1 MNSSAK
7 DLWSADKFKEQV
19 KMLSLILNK
28 LFGTKQDREVKRLK
42 PLVDKI
48 NEWFTVYEMI
58 SDNEIRNK
66 TLEFKKR
73 LVEGETEKDIIPEAY
88 GLVKQACKR
97 MIGRSWM
104 IDGRMQVWNMIPYDV
119 QLMGAIVLAE
129 GKIAEMAT
137 GEGKTLVAL
146 FPAYLNSLSGKGVHI
161 VTVNDYLA
169 KRDREWMGY
178 VLEFLGLSVG
188 VITSELKDQSIRK
201 EEYRKDVVYG
211 VNHEFGFDYLRDN
224 MVIDVDDMVQRGFN
238 YCLIDEVDSIL
249 IDDARVPLVISGA
262 VPKSN
267 NQRFD
272 QLKPL
277 VYDLVKEQSRMINEW
292 LGEAESLI
300 EKNHEDKK
308 ALLLLLKA
316 LKASPKNKR
325 LQKLLNIQ
333 SVKTNVTKLENDY
346 LRDKIFEQV
355 TADLYYT
362 IEERSNLVDIFKN
375 GHELLTKNDTDK
387 NMFVIPDLPTELQ
400 KIEAL
405 RISEHEKEEL
415 TETLHAAYAEKSD
428 KIHTI
433 NQLLRAYS
441 LFEKDVDY
449 VVQDG
454 RVIIVDQSTGRLK
467 YDSRFSNG
475 MHQAIE
481 AKEAVKVG
489 EDTQT
494 VASITYQN
502 YFRMYRKLS
511 GMTGTAITE
520 ENEFFEIYNL
530 VVTVIPTN
538 VPVIR
543 DDQQDYI
550 YMTKKEK
557 YNAVINDV
565 LKLRNEGRPVL
576 LGTPDVDVS
585 QIMHKLLEM
594 RKIPHNLLNAKNH
607 AKEAQIIKDAG
618 EAGTITIATNMAG
631 RGTDIKL
638 GKGVKEKGGLAII
651 GCERHDSRRIDRQ
664 LRGRAGRQGD
674 PGSSRFYV
682 SLEDNLMR
690 IFGSERISGIMD
702 KFGRNDGEAIVHP
715 WITKSIERAQKR
727 VEMHNFAMRKH
738 IIQYDDVMNKKR
750 DVIYRRRRAALIKGA
765 ISEGKSVPFAREYG
779 IEPEEGMIREVQEI
793 LEDFIRE
800 IIYTA
805 CSNSKSAE
813 NWDWDYLNSKLSKT
827 MLISYEPDM
836 LKLNNPED
844 LFDDI
849 LKTALNK
856 ISAKRLHIGDKMMD
870 ILSKIAIVK
879 LIDINWQEHLRED
892 DDLKSGL
899 SLMVHAQKDP
909 LIEYK
914 RRSFE
919 AFKEML
925 LKINQEIIEFIFK
938 AKIDI
943 EISQEEE
950 YKRKEQSRISNLQS
964 SNEPPKPKI
973 IKNVQE
979 KVGRNDL
986 CPCGSGLKYKNCH
999 GIE

>member
-1 MNSSAK
+1 
-7 DLWSADKFKEQV
+7 
-19 KMLSLILNK
+19 MLSGILNK
-28 LFGTKQDREVKRLK
+28 VFGTKQDREVKRLK
-42 PLVDKI
+42 PLVEKI
-48 NEWFTVYEMI
+48 NEWYRSYENI
-58 SDNEIRNK
+58 SEQDVKIK

-73 LVEGETEKDIIPEAY
+73 ISEGAGEKEILPEAY
-88 GLVKQACKR
+88 GLVKEACRR
-97 MIGRSWM
+97 MVGRSWM
-104 IDGRMQVWNMIPYDV
+104 IDGRMQEWNMIPYDV

-178 VLEFLGLSVG
+178 VLEFLGLTVG
-188 VITSELKDQSIRK
+188 VITSESKDHSLRK
-201 EEYRKDVVYG
+201 QEYGKDVVYG
-211 VNHEFGFDYLRDN
+211 VNHEFGFDYLKDN
-224 MVIDVDDMVQRGFN
+224 MVVDVEDMVQRGFN
-238 YCLIDEVDSIL
+238 YCLIDEIDSIL
-249 IDDARVPLVISGA
+249 IDEARVPLVMSGA

-267 NQRFD
+267 NLRFD

-277 VYDLVKEQSRMINEW
+277 VFDLVKEQSRMINEW
-292 LGEAESLI
+292 LSEAESII
-300 EKNHEDKK
+300 EKTPEDRN
-308 ALLLLLKA
+308 ALLLILKSM
-316 LKASPKNKR
+316 KAAPRNKK
-325 LQKLLNIQ
+325 LQKLLNIS

-346 LRDKIFEQV
+346 LRDKIFDQV
-355 TADLYYT
+355 TSDLYYT
-362 IEERSNLVDIFKN
+362 IEERSNLVDIFKK
-375 GHELLTKNDTDK
+375 GHELLTKNDSDK
-387 NMFVIPDLPTELQ
+387 NMFVIPDLPVELQ
-400 KIEAL
+400 TIEKL
-405 RISEHEKEEL
+405 NLPESEKESMIEN
-415 TETLHAAYAEKSD
+415 LHSVYAEKSD

-481 AKEAVKVG
+481 AKESVKVG

-543 DDQQDYI
+543 DDQQDFI

-565 LKLRNEGRPVL
+565 IKLRNEGRPVL

-638 GKGVKEKGGLAII
+638 GKGVKDKGGLAII

-702 KFGRNDGEAIVHP
+702 KFGRNEGEAIVHP

-765 ISEGKSVPFAREYG
+765 ISEGKNVPFAREYG
-779 IEPEEGMIREVQEI
+779 IEPDEGMIKEVADI
-793 LEDFIRE
+793 LEEYLKE
-800 IIYTA
+800 IVYTA
-805 CSNSKSAE
+805 CSNSRSAE
-813 NWDWDYLNSKLSKT
+813 NWDWDLLNSSLTKT
-827 MLISYEPDM
+827 MLISYDPDM
-836 LKLNNPED
+836 SKLNDPEYLLND
-844 LFDDI
+844 LIKSASD
-849 LKTALNK
+849 K
-856 ISAKRLHIGDKMMD
+856 INSKRLHIGDKMMD
-870 ILSKIAIVK
+870 IISKIAIVK

-925 LKINQEIIEFIFK
+925 FKINQEILEFIFK
-938 AKIDI
+938 AKIEY
-943 EISQEEE
+943 EINQEEE
-950 YKRKEQSRISNLQS
+950 NKRKEQARISGLQA

-973 IKNVQE
+973 VKNTQQ

-999 GIE
+999 GIAE

>member
-1 MNSSAK
+1 
-7 DLWSADKFKEQV
+7 
-19 KMLSLILNK
+19 MLSGILNK
-28 LFGTKQDREVKRLK
+28 IFGTKQDREVKRLK

-48 NEWFTVYEMI
+48 NQWYQSYEKI
-58 SDNEIRNK
+58 SEQDIKSK

-73 LVEGETEKDIIPEAY
+73 ISDGESEKDILPEAY
-88 GLVKQACKR
+88 GLVKEACRR
-97 MIGRSWM
+97 MVGRSWM
-104 IDGRMQVWNMIPYDV
+104 IDGRMQEWNMIPYDV

-178 VLEFLGLSVG
+178 VLEFLGLTVG
-188 VITSELKDQSIRK
+188 VITSESKDHSLRK
-201 EEYRKDVVYG
+201 QEYCKDVVYG

-224 MVIDVDDMVQRGFN
+224 MVVDVEDMVQRGFN

-249 IDDARVPLVISGA
+249 IDEARVPLVISGA

-277 VYDLVKEQSRMINEW
+277 VFDLVKEQSRMINEW
-292 LGEAESLI
+292 LTEAESKI
-300 EKNHEDKK
+300 EQNNEDRN
-308 ALLLLLKA
+308 ALFLVLKSM
-316 LKASPKNKR
+316 KASPRNKK
-325 LQKLLNIQ
+325 LQKLLNIP
-333 SVKTNVTKLENDY
+333 SIKTNVTKLENDY
-346 LRDKIFEQV
+346 LRDKIFDQV
-355 TADLYYT
+355 TSDLYYT
-362 IEERSNLVDIFKN
+362 IEERSNLVDIFKE
-375 GHELLTKNDTDK
+375 GHELLTKNDSDK
-387 NMFVIPDLPTELQ
+387 NMFVIPDLPVELQ
-400 KIEAL
+400 AIEKMNL
-405 RISEHEKEEL
+405 SESEKESMIEN
-415 TETLHAAYAEKSD
+415 LHSVYAEKSD

-481 AKEAVKVG
+481 AKESVKVG

-543 DDQQDYI
+543 DDQQDFI

-565 LKLRNEGRPVL
+565 IKLRNEGRPVL

-638 GKGVKEKGGLAII
+638 GKGVKDKGGLAII

-702 KFGRNDGEAIVHP
+702 KFGRNEGEAIVHP

-765 ISEGKSVPFAREYG
+765 ISEGKNVPFAREYG
-779 IEPEEGMIREVQEI
+779 IEPDEGMHKEVADI
-793 LEDFIRE
+793 LEE
-800 IIYTA
+800 YLKEVVYTA
-805 CSNSKSAE
+805 CSNSRSAE
-813 NWDWDYLNSKLSKT
+813 NWDWDLLNSSLTKT

-836 LKLNNPED
+836 SKLNDPEYLLND
-844 LFDDI
+844 LIKSASD
-849 LKTALNK
+849 K
-856 ISAKRLHIGDKMMD
+856 INSKRLHIGDKMMD

-919 AFKEML
+919 AFKGML
-925 LKINQEIIEFIFK
+925 FKINQEILEFIFK
-938 AKIDI
+938 AKIDY
-943 EISQEEE
+943 EINREEE
-950 YKRKEQSRISNLQS
+950 NKRKEQARISGLQA

-973 IKNVQE
+973 VKNTQQ

-999 GIE
+999 GITE

>member
-1 MNSSAK
+1 
-7 DLWSADKFKEQV
+7 
-19 KMLSLILNK
+19 MLSGILNK
-28 LFGTKQDREVKRLK
+28 VFGTKQDREVKRLK
-42 PLVDKI
+42 PLVEKI
-48 NEWFTVYEMI
+48 NEWYRSYENI
-58 SDNEIRNK
+58 SEQDVKIK

-73 LVEGETEKDIIPEAY
+73 ISEGAGEKEILSEAY
-88 GLVKQACKR
+88 GLVKEACRR
-97 MIGRSWM
+97 MVGRSWM
-104 IDGRMQVWNMIPYDV
+104 IDGRMQEWNMIPYDV

-178 VLEFLGLSVG
+178 VLEFLGLTVG
-188 VITSELKDQSIRK
+188 VITSESKDHSLRK
-201 EEYRKDVVYG
+201 QEYGKDVVYG
-211 VNHEFGFDYLRDN
+211 VNHEFGFDYLKDN
-224 MVIDVDDMVQRGFN
+224 MVVDVEDMVQRGFN
-238 YCLIDEVDSIL
+238 YCLIDEIDSIL
-249 IDDARVPLVISGA
+249 IDEARVPLVMSGA

-267 NQRFD
+267 NLRFD

-277 VYDLVKEQSRMINEW
+277 VFDLVKEQSRMINEW
-292 LGEAESLI
+292 LSEAESII
-300 EKNHEDKK
+300 EKTPEDRN
-308 ALLLLLKA
+308 ALLLILKSM
-316 LKASPKNKR
+316 KAAPRNKK
-325 LQKLLNIQ
+325 LQKLLNIS

-346 LRDKIFEQV
+346 LRDKIFDQV
-355 TADLYYT
+355 TSDLYYT
-362 IEERSNLVDIFKN
+362 IEERSNLVDIFKK
-375 GHELLTKNDTDK
+375 GHELLTKNDSDK
-387 NMFVIPDLPTELQ
+387 NMFVIPDLPVELQ
-400 KIEAL
+400 TIEKL
-405 RISEHEKEEL
+405 NLPESEKESMIEN
-415 TETLHAAYAEKSD
+415 LHSVYAEKSD

-481 AKEAVKVG
+481 AKESVKVG

-543 DDQQDYI
+543 DDQQDFI

-565 LKLRNEGRPVL
+565 IKLRNEGRPVL

-638 GKGVKEKGGLAII
+638 GKGVKDKGGLAII

-702 KFGRNDGEAIVHP
+702 KFGRNEGEAIVHP

-765 ISEGKSVPFAREYG
+765 ISEGKNVPFAREYG
-779 IEPEEGMIREVQEI
+779 IEPDEGMIKEVADI
-793 LEDFIRE
+793 LEEYLKE
-800 IIYTA
+800 IVYTA
-805 CSNSKSAE
+805 CSNSRSAE
-813 NWDWDYLNSKLSKT
+813 NWDWDLLNSSLTKT
-827 MLISYEPDM
+827 MLISYDPDM
-836 LKLNNPED
+836 SKLNDPEYLLND
-844 LFDDI
+844 LIKSASD
-849 LKTALNK
+849 K
-856 ISAKRLHIGDKMMD
+856 INSKRLHIGDKMMD
-870 ILSKIAIVK
+870 IISKIAIVK

-925 LKINQEIIEFIFK
+925 FKINQEILEFIFK
-938 AKIDI
+938 AKIEY
-943 EISQEEE
+943 EINQEEE
-950 YKRKEQSRISNLQS
+950 NKRKEQARISGLQA

-973 IKNVQE
+973 VKNTQQ

-999 GIE
+999 GIAE

>member
-1 MNSSAK
+1 
-7 DLWSADKFKEQV
+7 
-19 KMLSLILNK
+19 MLSAILNK
-28 LFGTKQDREVKRLK
+28 LFGTKQDREVKRLN
-42 PLVDKI
+42 PLVEKI
-48 NEWFTVYEMI
+48 NELYKTYEKLT
-58 SDNEIRNK
+58 DDEIRNK
-66 TLEFKKR
+66 TTEFKKR
-73 LVEGETEKDIIPEAY
+73 LTDGEKEKDILPEAY
-88 GLVKQACKR
+88 GLVKEACRR

-104 IDGRMQVWNMIPYDV
+104 IDGRMQEWNMLPYDV
-119 QLMGAIVLAE
+119 QLMGGIVLAE

-146 FPAYLNSLSGKGVHI
+146 FPAYLNALSGKGVHI

-169 KRDREWMGY
+169 KRDSEWMGY

-188 VITSELKDQSIRK
+188 VITSEIKDHAHRK
-201 EEYRKDVVYG
+201 EQYKKDIVYG
-211 VNHEFGFDYLRDN
+211 VNHEFGFDYLKDN
-224 MVIDVDDMVQRGFN
+224 MVIDVEDMVQRGFN

-249 IDDARVPLVISGA
+249 IDEARVPLVISGA
-262 VPKSN
+262 VPKGN

-272 QLKPL
+272 DLKPR
-277 VYDLVKEQSRMINEW
+277 VFELVKEQSRMINEW
-292 LGEAESLI
+292 LSDAETAI
-300 EKNHEDKK
+300 EKNPQDRK
-308 ALLLLLKA
+308 ALLIMLKA
-316 LKASPKNKR
+316 LKATPKNKK
-325 LQKLLNIQ
+325 LQKLLNLPE
-333 SVKTNVTKLENDY
+333 VKTNVTKLENDY
-346 LRDKIFEQV
+346 LRDKIFDQV
-355 TADLYYT
+355 TEDLYYT
-362 IEERSNLVDIFKN
+362 IEERSNLVDIFKD
-375 GHELLTKNDTDK
+375 GHDLLTKNDEDK
-387 NMFVIPDLPTELQ
+387 NMYVIPDIGMEMQ
-400 KIEAL
+400 KIEKMS
-405 RISEHEKEEL
+405 ISPAEKEVLIEN
-415 TETLHAAYAEKSD
+415 LHSVYSEKSD

-441 LFEKDVDY
+441 LFEKDVEY

-481 AKEAVKVG
+481 AKEGVRVG

-530 VVTVIPTN
+530 IVTVIPTN

-565 LKLRNEGRPVL
+565 VKLRNEGRPVL

-607 AKEAQIIKDAG
+607 AREAQIIKDAG
-618 EAGTITIATNMAG
+618 ESGTITIATNMAG

-638 GKGVKEKGGLAII
+638 GRGVKEKGGLAII

-690 IFGSERISGIMD
+690 LFGSERISGIMD
-702 KFGRNDGEAIVHP
+702 KFGRNEGEPIVHP

-738 IIQYDDVMNKKR
+738 ILQYDDVMNKKR
-750 DVIYRRRRAALIKGA
+750 DVIYRRRRAALIKGT
-765 ISEGKSVPFAREYG
+765 ISEGKTVPFAKEYG
-779 IEPEEGMIREVQEI
+779 IEPEEGMIKEVQEV

-800 IIYTA
+800 IIYMA
-805 CSNSKSAE
+805 CSNSKSPD
-813 NWDWDYLNSKLSKT
+813 NWDWGYLKTSLMKT
-827 MLISYEPDM
+827 MLINYEYDDQ
-836 LKLNNPED
+836 KINTPED
-844 LFDDI
+844 LYDN
-849 LKTALNK
+849 LLHLSSEK
-856 ISAKRLHIGDKMMD
+856 ITAKRSAVGDRMMD
-870 ILSKIAIVK
+870 LLSKIAIVK

-892 DDLKSGL
+892 DDLRSGL

-925 LKINQEIIEFIFK
+925 FKINQEILEFIYK
-938 AKIDI
+938 ARIEV
-943 EISQEEE
+943 EISKEEE
-950 YKRKEQSRISNLQS
+950 NKRKEQARIANLQA
-964 SNEPPKPKI
+964 SNEPQKPKI
-973 IKNVQE
+973 IKNTQA

>member
-1 MNSSAK
+1 
-7 DLWSADKFKEQV
+7 
-19 KMLSLILNK
+19 MLSLILNK
-28 LFGTKQDREVKRLK
+28 LFGTKQEREVKRLK
-42 PLVDKI
+42 PLV
-48 NEWFTVYEMI
+48 EMI
-58 SDNEIRNK
+58 NQRCDEYDSFSDSQIKEK
-66 TLEFKKR
+66 TQELKNR
-73 LVEGETEKDIIPEAY
+73 IVGGETENDILPEAF

-97 MIGRSWM
+97 MVGRSWT
-104 IDGRMQVWNMIPYDV
+104 IDGRMQEWKMIPYDV

-169 KRDREWMGY
+169 KRDHDWMGY
-178 VLEFLGLSVG
+178 VLEYLGLSVG
-188 VITSELKDQSIRK
+188 VVTSELRDHAQRK
-201 EEYRKDVVYG
+201 AEYAKDVVYG

-249 IDDARVPLVISGA
+249 IDEARVPLVISGA

-272 QLKPL
+272 NLKPL
-277 VYDLVKEQSRMINEW
+277 VFDLVKEQSKMINEW
-292 LGEAESLI
+292 LTQAETAI
-300 EKNHEDKK
+300 EKNTDDKQ
-308 ALLLLLKA
+308 ALLYLLKA
-316 LKASPKNKR
+316 QKASPKNKK
-325 LQKLLNIQ
+325 LMKLLNLP

-346 LRDKIFEQV
+346 LRDKIFDQV

-362 IEERSNLVDIFKN
+362 IEERSNLVDIFKK
-375 GHELLTKNDTDK
+375 GHELLTKNDSDK

-400 KIEAL
+400 KIESSDNTDA
-405 RISEHEKEEL
+405 EKEALKEN
-415 TETLHAAYAEKSD
+415 LHAAYAEKSD

-481 AKEAVKVG
+481 AKEGVRVG

-557 YNAVINDV
+557 YNAVISDV
-565 LKLRNEGRPVL
+565 LKLRDEGRPVL

-594 RKIPHNLLNAKNH
+594 RKVPHNLLNAKNH

-618 EAGTITIATNMAG
+618 ESGTITIATNMAG

-702 KFGRNDGEAIVHP
+702 KFGRNEGEPIAHP

-750 DVIYRRRRAALIKGA
+750 DVIYKRRRAALIKGA
-765 ISEGKSVPFAREYG
+765 ISEGKQVSFAREYG
-779 IEPEEGMIREVQEI
+779 IEPDEGMIREVNEV
-793 LEDFIRE
+793 LEDFLRE
-800 IIYTA
+800 IVNTA
-805 CSNSKSAE
+805 CAGEKSPD
-813 NWDWDYLNSKLSKT
+813 NWNWDYLNSILSKT
-827 MLISYEPDM
+827 MLITYTPDRS
-836 LKLNNPED
+836 KLNEPEN
-844 LFDDI
+844 LFDD
-849 LKTALNK
+849 LMKLASEK
-856 ISAKRLHIGDKMMD
+856 IESKRKHIGDKMMD

-879 LIDINWQEHLRED
+879 LIDVNWQEHLRED

-909 LIEYK
+909 LVEYK

-925 LKINQEIIEFIFK
+925 YKINQEIIEFIFK
-938 AKIDI
+938 ARIDVVVN
-943 EISQEEE
+943 SEEE
-950 YKRKEQSRISNLQS
+950 NKRKENERLARLQTA
-964 SNEPPKPKI
+964 NEQNKPKI
-973 IKNVQE
+973 IRNTQE

>member
-1 MNSSAK
+1 
-7 DLWSADKFKEQV
+7 
-19 KMLSLILNK
+19 MLSAILNR
-28 LFGTKQDREVKRLK
+28 LFGTKQEREYKRVK
-42 PLVDKI
+42 PIVEDI
-48 NEWFTVYEMI
+48 NEWYSKYGEL
-58 SDNEIRNK
+58 SDDDLKAK
-66 TLEFKKR
+66 TSEFKERIRK
-73 LVEGETEKDIIPEAY
+73 GENEQDLIPEAF
-88 GLVKQACKR
+88 GVVKEACRR
-97 MIGRSWM
+97 MVGRSWM
-104 IDGRMQVWNMIPYDV
+104 IDGRMQEWNMIPYDV
-119 QLMGAIVLAE
+119 QLIGAIILSE

-146 FPAYLNSLSGKGVHI
+146 FPAYLNALSGKGVHI

-169 KRDREWMGY
+169 KRDRDWMGY
-178 VLEFLGLSVG
+178 VLEFLGISVG
-188 VITSELKDQSIRK
+188 VITSDLRDHEKRK
-201 EEYRKDVVYG
+201 EEYRKDVLYG

-224 MVIDVDDMVQRGFN
+224 MVVDVEDMVQRGFN

-249 IDDARVPLVISGA
+249 IDDARVPLIISGA
-262 VPKSN
+262 VPKAD

-272 QLKPL
+272 LLKPR
-277 VYDLVKEQSRMINEW
+277 VFELVKHQIKMVNEW
-292 LGEAESLI
+292 LSQAEPIL
-300 EKNHEDKK
+300 EKDPENKD
-308 ALLLLLKA
+308 ALFLLLKA
-316 LKASPKNKR
+316 QKGAPKNKK
-325 LQKLLNIQ
+325 LQKLLNLPG
-333 SVKTNVTKLENDY
+333 VKTNVTKLENEY
-346 LRDKIFEQV
+346 LRDKKFDQV
-355 TADLYYT
+355 TEDLYFT
-362 IEERSNLVDIFKN
+362 IEERSNTVDIFRK
-375 GHELLTKNDTDK
+375 GHELLTVNDDDK
-387 NMFVIPDLPTELQ
+387 NMYVIPDLATEIQ
-400 KIEAL
+400 NIEKKDL
-405 RISEHEKEEL
+405 SDREKEEMI
-415 TETLHAAYAEKSD
+415 EDLHTAYSEKSD

-441 LFEKDVDY
+441 LFEKDVEY

-481 AKEAVKVG
+481 AKEGVKVG

-494 VASITYQN
+494 VAAITYQN
-502 YFRMYRKLS
+502 YFRMYKKLS

-530 VVTVIPTN
+530 VVSVIPTN

-565 LKLRNEGRPVL
+565 VKLRSEGRPVL

-585 QIMHKLLEM
+585 QVMHKLLEM

-607 AKEAQIIKDAG
+607 AREAQIIMDAG
-618 EAGTITIATNMAG
+618 QSGTITIATNMAG

-638 GKGVKEKGGLAII
+638 GPGVKEKGGLAII

-690 IFGSERISGIMD
+690 LFGSERISGIMD
-702 KFGRNDGEAIVHP
+702 KFGRNEGEPIAHP

-738 IIQYDDVMNKKR
+738 IIQYDDVMNRKR

-765 ISEGKSVPFAREYG
+765 ISEGKDVPFAREYG
-779 IEPEEGMIREVQEI
+779 VEPDEGMIKEVRDI
-793 LEDFIRE
+793 LEDYLRD
-800 IIYTA
+800 IINTV
-805 CSNSKSAE
+805 CGNFKSSE
-813 NWDWDYLNSKLSKT
+813 NWNWELLNESLMKT
-827 MLISYEPDM
+827 MLLSYDPD
-836 LKLNNPED
+836 KKSINSPED
-844 LFDDI
+844 LFDE
-849 LKTALNK
+849 LYKLAEEKLN
-856 ISAKRLHIGDKMMD
+856 SKRHAVGDKLMD

-892 DDLKSGL
+892 DDLRSGI
-899 SLMVHAQKDP
+899 SLMAHAQKDP
-909 LIEYK
+909 LVEYK

-919 AFKEML
+919 SFREMIYR
-925 LKINQEIIEFIFK
+925 INQQTLEFIFR
-938 AKIDI
+938 ARIEV
-943 EISQEEE
+943 EISKEEE
-950 YKRKEQSRISNLQS
+950 EKRKEQERIRSLRAAAGQSR
-964 SNEPPKPKI
+964 PKPV
-973 IKNVQE
+973 KNFVE
-979 KVGRNDL
+979 KVKRNDP
-986 CPCGSGLKYKNCH
+986 CPCGSGKKYKNCH
-999 GIE
+999 GAE

>member
-1 MNSSAK
+1 
-7 DLWSADKFKEQV
+7 
-19 KMLSLILNK
+19 MLSGILNRV
-28 LFGTKQDREVKRLK
+28 FGTKQDREVKRLT

-48 NEWFTVYEMI
+48 NEWYQSYEKI
-58 SDNEIRNK
+58 SEQDIKNK

-73 LVEGETEKDIIPEAY
+73 ISDGASEKEILPEAY
-88 GLVKQACKR
+88 GLVKEACRR
-97 MIGRSWM
+97 MVGRSWM

-188 VITSELKDQSIRK
+188 VITSELRDHSLRK
-201 EEYRKDVVYG
+201 QEYSKDVVYG

-224 MVIDVDDMVQRGFN
+224 MVVDVEDMVQRGFN

-249 IDDARVPLVISGA
+249 IDEARVPLVISGA

-277 VYDLVKEQSRMINEW
+277 VFDLVKEQSRMINEW
-292 LGEAESLI
+292 LTEAESKI
-300 EKNHEDKK
+300 EKSPDDKN
-308 ALLLLLKA
+308 ALFLVLKSM
-316 LKASPKNKR
+316 KASPRNKK
-325 LQKLLNIQ
+325 LQKLLNIP

-346 LRDKIFEQV
+346 LRDKIFDQV
-355 TADLYYT
+355 TSDLYYT
-362 IEERSNLVDIFKN
+362 IEERSNLVDIFKK
-375 GHELLTKNDTDK
+375 GHELLTKNDSDK
-387 NMFVIPDLPTELQ
+387 NMFVIPDLPVELQ
-400 KIEAL
+400 AIEKMN
-405 RISEHEKEEL
+405 ISESEKESLIEN
-415 TETLHAAYAEKSD
+415 LHSVYAEKSD

-481 AKEAVKVG
+481 AKESVKVG

-543 DDQQDYI
+543 DDQQDFI

-565 LKLRNEGRPVL
+565 IKLRNEGRPVL

-585 QIMHKLLEM
+585 QIMHKLLEI

-638 GKGVKEKGGLAII
+638 GKGVKDKGGLAII

-702 KFGRNDGEAIVHP
+702 KFGRNEGEAIVHP

-765 ISEGKSVPFAREYG
+765 ISEGKNVPFAREYG
-779 IEPEEGMIREVQEI
+779 IEPDEGMIKEVADI
-793 LEDFIRE
+793 LEE
-800 IIYTA
+800 YLKEVVYTA
-805 CSNSKSAE
+805 CSNSRSAE
-813 NWDWDYLNSKLSKT
+813 NWNWDYLKSNLTKT

-836 LKLNNPED
+836 SKLSDPEYLLND
-844 LFDDI
+844 LIKSASD
-849 LKTALNK
+849 K
-856 ISAKRLHIGDKMMD
+856 INSKRLHIGDKMMD

-925 LKINQEIIEFIFK
+925 FKINQEILEFIFK
-938 AKIDI
+938 AKIEY
-943 EISQEEE
+943 EINREEE
-950 YKRKEQSRISNLQS
+950 NKRKEQARISGLQV

-973 IKNVQE
+973 IRNTQQ

-999 GIE
+999 GIAE

>member
-1 MNSSAK
+1 
-7 DLWSADKFKEQV
+7 
-19 KMLSLILNK
+19 MLSGILNRV
-28 LFGTKQDREVKRLK
+28 FGTKQDREVKRLT

-48 NEWFTVYEMI
+48 NEWYQSYEKI
-58 SDNEIRNK
+58 SEQDIKNK

-73 LVEGETEKDIIPEAY
+73 ISDGASEKEILPEAY
-88 GLVKQACKR
+88 GLVKEACRR
-97 MIGRSWM
+97 MVGRSWM

-188 VITSELKDQSIRK
+188 VITSELQDREKRR
-201 EEYRKDVVYG
+201 EEYKKDVVYG
-211 VNHEFGFDYLRDN
+211 VNHEFGFDYLKDN
-224 MVIDVDDMVQRGFN
+224 MVIDVEDMVQRGFN

-249 IDDARVPLVISGA
+249 IDEARVPLVISGA

-277 VYDLVKEQSRMINEW
+277 VFDLVKEQSRMINEW
-292 LGEAESLI
+292 LSEAESKI
-300 EKNHEDKK
+300 EKSPDDKN
-308 ALLLLLKA
+308 ALFLVLKSM
-316 LKASPKNKR
+316 KASPRNKK
-325 LQKLLNIQ
+325 LQKLLNIP

-346 LRDKIFEQV
+346 LRDKIFDQV
-355 TADLYYT
+355 TSDLYYT
-362 IEERSNLVDIFKN
+362 IEERSNLVDIFKK
-375 GHELLTKNDTDK
+375 GHELLTKNDSDK
-387 NMFVIPDLPTELQ
+387 NMFVIPDLPVELQ
-400 KIEAL
+400 AIEKMN
-405 RISEHEKEEL
+405 ISESEKESLIEN
-415 TETLHAAYAEKSD
+415 LHSVYAEKSD

-481 AKEAVKVG
+481 AKESVKVG

-543 DDQQDYI
+543 DDQQDFI
-550 YMTKKEK
+550 YMSKKEK

-565 LKLRNEGRPVL
+565 IKLRNEGRPVL

-585 QIMHKLLEM
+585 QIMHKLLEI

-638 GKGVKEKGGLAII
+638 GKGVKDKGGLAII

-702 KFGRNDGEAIVHP
+702 KFGRNEGEAIVHP

-765 ISEGKSVPFAREYG
+765 ISEGKNVPFAREYG
-779 IEPEEGMIREVQEI
+779 IEPDEGMIKEVADI
-793 LEDFIRE
+793 LEE
-800 IIYTA
+800 YLKEVVYTA
-805 CSNSKSAE
+805 CSNSRSAE
-813 NWDWDYLNSKLSKT
+813 NWNWDYLKSNLTKT

-836 LKLNNPED
+836 SKLSDPEYLLND
-844 LFDDI
+844 LIKSASD
-849 LKTALNK
+849 K
-856 ISAKRLHIGDKMMD
+856 INSKRLHIGDKMMD

-925 LKINQEIIEFIFK
+925 FKINQEILEFIFK
-938 AKIDI
+938 AKIEY
-943 EISQEEE
+943 EINREEE
-950 YKRKEQSRISNLQS
+950 NKRKEQARISGLQV

-973 IKNVQE
+973 IRNTQQ

-999 GIE
+999 GIAE

>member
-1 MNSSAK
+1 
-7 DLWSADKFKEQV
+7 
-19 KMLSLILNK
+19 MLSGILNK
-28 LFGTKQDREVKRLK
+28 IFGTKQDREVKRLK
-42 PLVDKI
+42 PLVDRI
-48 NEWFTVYEMI
+48 NEWYQSYEKI
-58 SDNEIRNK
+58 SEQDIKSK

-73 LVEGETEKDIIPEAY
+73 ISDGEREKDILPEAY
-88 GLVKQACKR
+88 GLVKEACRR
-97 MIGRSWM
+97 MVGRSWM
-104 IDGRMQVWNMIPYDV
+104 IDGRMQEWNMIPYDV

-188 VITSELKDQSIRK
+188 VITSELRDHSLRK
-201 EEYRKDVVYG
+201 QEYCKDVVYG

-224 MVIDVDDMVQRGFN
+224 MVVDVDDMVQRGFN

-249 IDDARVPLVISGA
+249 IDEARVPLVISGA

-277 VYDLVKEQSRMINEW
+277 VFDLVKEQSRMINEW
-292 LGEAESLI
+292 LTEAESKI
-300 EKNHEDKK
+300 EQNPDDRN
-308 ALLLLLKA
+308 ALFLVLKSM
-316 LKASPKNKR
+316 KASPRNKK
-325 LQKLLNIQ
+325 LQKLLNIP

-346 LRDKIFEQV
+346 LRDKIFDQV
-355 TADLYYT
+355 TSDLYYT
-362 IEERSNLVDIFKN
+362 IEERSNLVDIFKK
-375 GHELLTKNDTDK
+375 GHELLTKNDSDK
-387 NMFVIPDLPTELQ
+387 NMFVIPDLPVELQ
-400 KIEAL
+400 AIEKMNL
-405 RISEHEKEEL
+405 SESEKESLIEN
-415 TETLHAAYAEKSD
+415 LHSVYAEKSD

-481 AKEAVKVG
+481 AKESVKVG

-543 DDQQDYI
+543 DDQQDFI

-565 LKLRNEGRPVL
+565 IKLRNEGRPVL

-618 EAGTITIATNMAG
+618 ESGTITIATNMAG

-702 KFGRNDGEAIVHP
+702 KFGRNEGEAIVHP

-765 ISEGKSVPFAREYG
+765 ISEGKPVPFAREYG
-779 IEPEEGMIREVQEI
+779 IEPDEGMIKEVADI
-793 LEDFIRE
+793 LEEYLKE
-800 IIYTA
+800 IVYTA
-805 CSNSKSAE
+805 CSNSRSAE
-813 NWDWDYLNSKLSKT
+813 NWNWDYLNSNLTKT
-827 MLISYEPDM
+827 MLISYEPDTA
-836 LKLNNPED
+836 KLNDPEYLLND
-844 LFDDI
+844 LIKSASD
-849 LKTALNK
+849 K
-856 ISAKRLHIGDKMMD
+856 INAKRLHIGDKMMD

-925 LKINQEIIEFIFK
+925 FKINQEILEFIFK
-938 AKIDI
+938 AKIDY
-943 EISQEEE
+943 EINREEE
-950 YKRKEQSRISNLQS
+950 NKRKEQARISGLQA

-973 IKNVQE
+973 VKNTQQ

-999 GIE
+999 GIAE